1 MNVSQ
6 ASPPTWPQLRS
17 CALAAGLS
25 LVCACGWKLETRPAP
40 DQAQTEPSAEGGEA
54 VGSTTRAPAPNFSLP
69 NDDGSFVSL
78 DELIAAGKP
87 AILVFY
93 RGHW

>member
-6 ASPPTWPQLRS
+6 ASPPIWPQLRS
-17 CALAAGLS
+17 YALAAGLS
-25 LVCACGWKLETRPAP
+25 LVCACGWKLETRPSSAQ
-40 DQAQTEPSAEGGEA
+40 DQGEA
-54 VGSTTRAPAPNFSLP
+54 KAEDGAAVGNTTRALAPNFSLP

-78 DELIAAGKP
+78 DELIADGKP